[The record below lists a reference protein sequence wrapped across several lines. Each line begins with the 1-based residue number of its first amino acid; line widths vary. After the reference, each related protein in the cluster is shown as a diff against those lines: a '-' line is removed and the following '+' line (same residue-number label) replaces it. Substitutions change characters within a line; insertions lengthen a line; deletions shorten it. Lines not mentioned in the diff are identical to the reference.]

1 VARVLIRIG
10 IALAVILVGLGLYLN
25 FADLSSYRSDVE
37 KAVSAATGR
46 DFRIAGEFKPQV
58 FPAPALIAEDITLA
72 NAEWAGDT
80 PFVSVGHL
88 SVTVDLWSLIAG
100 PARIRTFHLR
110 DVDIL
115 LQENEA
121 GDVNWLMT
129 AKQRQSVAIEATHDE
144 TIPAIINFAEL
155 RDIKITRQRPGFE
168 DRVAILASL
177 DLKTNDDNFIV
188 AQGQGEIDEHEL
200 NLSAT
205 LGPVDHLASGG
216 DLEYWLSAELG
227 VADINITGRTGDPS
241 VAIAPH
247 LEALLTSADV
257 TALLKMFELSA
268 ELSGPL
274 RVESTLAEEGGEPVL
289 RVQANVSDINAE
301 VSARKNQSRIDF
313 DATISSLR
321 QVGDA
326 LQVAGLPDAAL
337 VLAGGV
343 SNNRDSFELHDV
355 SAGIQA
361 VELHISGVIGKSQ
374 SVANKID
381 LSIAA
386 PSLQDL
392 HSELPAIPLAAT
404 VTAALSG
411 EGMAAEQFEIVF
423 GESDLSGNLK
433 IQFSDPIT
441 VTGSVQSKLLDI
453 SAFSDNEENT
463 DEKVPAPEADA
474 TADTEA
480 PAAEW
485 VFSEEPLPF
494 EFLSAASVDLEV
506 AIDVFQQG
514 PVHLEDLEMSVKLA
528 DGVLALQSGFDVAAG
543 GSAST
548 KLSLAVQN
556 DGAELEIIAEV
567 RDLRLGLV
575 QDDTRELSQIPPIGL
590 EVDIR
595 SSGGSARALAA
606 NANGNA
612 IFTQGAGQV
621 DNSASGFFSTDIVS
635 QLFGALNPF
644 SEKEPYSNWECTV
657 FALDINSG
665 VAEISSMLAQSEKVT
680 IVGEGGIDF
689 NTEELNISFNTKQ
702 RQGVGIS
709 ADMFVT
715 PFVQLAGTLA
725 APRLGLDKKGVLLS
739 GSAAVMTA
747 GASFFVKGMADRA
760 SGATDRCAAAL
771 AIAHGQEVEAQ

>member
-404 VTAALSG
+404 VTAALSVETPG
-411 EGMAAEQFEIVF
+411 HQC
-423 GESDLSGNLK
+423 
-433 IQFSDPIT
+433 
-441 VTGSVQSKLLDI
+441 
-453 SAFSDNEENT
+453 
-463 DEKVPAPEADA
+463 
-474 TADTEA
+474 
-480 PAAEW
+480 
-485 VFSEEPLPF
+485 
-494 EFLSAASVDLEV
+494 
-506 AIDVFQQG
+506 
-514 PVHLEDLEMSVKLA
+514 
-528 DGVLALQSGFDVAAG
+528 
-543 GSAST
+543 
-548 KLSLAVQN
+548 
-556 DGAELEIIAEV
+556 
-567 RDLRLGLV
+567 
-575 QDDTRELSQIPPIGL
+575 
-590 EVDIR
+590 
-595 SSGGSARALAA
+595 
-606 NANGNA
+606 
-612 IFTQGAGQV
+612 
-621 DNSASGFFSTDIVS
+621 FF
-635 QLFGALNPF
+635 
-644 SEKEPYSNWECTV
+644 
-657 FALDINSG
+657 
-665 VAEISSMLAQSEKVT
+665 
-680 IVGEGGIDF
+680 
-689 NTEELNISFNTKQ
+689 
-702 RQGVGIS
+702 RQ
-709 ADMFVT
+709 
-715 PFVQLAGTLA
+715 
-725 APRLGLDKKGVLLS
+725 
-739 GSAAVMTA
+739 
-747 GASFFVKGMADRA
+747 
-760 SGATDRCAAAL
+760 
-771 AIAHGQEVEAQ
+771 

>member
-1 VARVLIRIG
+1 
-10 IALAVILVGLGLYLN
+10 
-25 FADLSSYRSDVE
+25 
-37 KAVSAATGR
+37 
-46 DFRIAGEFKPQV
+46 
-58 FPAPALIAEDITLA
+58 
-72 NAEWAGDT
+72 
-80 PFVSVGHL
+80 
-88 SVTVDLWSLIAG
+88 
-100 PARIRTFHLR
+100 LR

-129 AKQRQSVAIEATHDE
+129 ASQRQSVAIEATRDK
-144 TIPAIINFAEL
+144 TVPVIINFAEL
-155 RDIKITRQRPGFE
+155 RDIKITRRRPGFD
-168 DRVAILASL
+168 DRVAVLASL
-177 DLKTNDDNFIV
+177 DLKTNEDNFIV
-188 AQGQGEIDEHEL
+188 AQGRGQIDEHAL

-205 LGPVDHLASGG
+205 LGPVDHLASAG

-227 VADINITGRTGDPS
+227 VADINITGHTGDPEQAVES
-241 VAIAPH
+241 Q
-247 LEALLTSADV
+247 LEALVTSADV
-257 TALLKMFELSA
+257 SALLKMFELSA

-274 RVESTLAEEGGEPVL
+274 RVESTLAEEDGEPVL
-289 RVQANVSDINAE
+289 HVQANVGEINAE
-301 VSARKNQSRIDF
+301 VSARRNRNRIDF

-321 QVGDA
+321 LVGDA
-326 LQVAGLPDAAL
+326 LQVTGLPDTAL
-337 VLAGGV
+337 VMAGGV
-343 SNNRDSFELHDV
+343 SIDRDSYRLDDV
-355 SAGIQA
+355 SVGIQS
-361 VELHISGVIGKSQ
+361 VEAKISGIIGKSQ
-374 SVANKID
+374 AVASKID
-381 LSIAA
+381 VSLSA
-386 PSLQDL
+386 PSLQEL
-392 HSELPAIPLAAT
+392 HNELPAIPLAAT
-404 VTAALSG
+404 VMATLSDDKVAAEHFEITFGNSDVSG
-411 EGMAAEQFEIVF
+411 EFTV
-423 GESDLSGNLK
+423 
-433 IQFSDPIT
+433 QFSQPIA
-441 VTGSVQSKLLDI
+441 VTGAVQSKLLDI
-453 SAFSDNEENT
+453 SAFSDNAENT
-463 DEKVPAPEADA
+463 DDEVNAAETDA
-474 TADTEA
+474 GTDTET
-480 PAAEW
+480 PAVEW

-494 EFLSAASVDLEV
+494 EFLSAATVNLEV
-506 AIDVFQQG
+506 AIGVFQQG
-514 PVHLEDLEMSVKLA
+514 PIHLEGLEM
-528 DGVLALQSGFDVAAG
+528 ALQLDDGNLAMQGGFDVAAG
-543 GSAST
+543 GSASA
-548 KLSLAVQN
+548 KLTLAVQN
-556 DGAELEIIAEV
+556 DGADLEIIAEV
-567 RDLRLGLV
+567 SDLRLGLV

-606 NANGNA
+606 NANGSA

-657 FALDINSG
+657 FALDIKSG

-747 GASFFVKGMADRA
+747 GASFFVKGVADRA
-760 SGATDRCAAAL
+760 SGASDRCAAAL

>member
-1 VARVLIRIG
+1 MSKRR
-10 IALAVILVGLGLYLN
+10 
-25 FADLSSYRSDVE
+25 
-37 KAVSAATGR
+37 
-46 DFRIAGEFKPQV
+46 V
-58 FPAPALIAEDITLA
+58 FPSPALVAEDITLA

-80 PFVSVGHL
+80 PFVSIGHL
-88 SVTVDLWSLIAG
+88 SVKVDLWSLIVG
-100 PARIRTFHLR
+100 PARIRTFHLH

-121 GDVNWLMT
+121 GDANWLMT
-129 AKQRQSVAIEATHDE
+129 ANQRQSVATETAHDE
-144 TIPAIINFAEL
+144 KLPVIINFAEL
-155 RDIKITRQRPGFE
+155 RDIKITRQRPGFD
-168 DRVAILASL
+168 DRVAVLASL
-177 DLKTNDDNFIV
+177 NLQTNDDNFLV

-205 LGPVDHLASGG
+205 LGPVDHLASAG
-216 DLEYWLSAELG
+216 DLEYWLSAKLG
-227 VADINITGRTGDPS
+227 VADINITGHTGDPS
-241 VAIAPH
+241 AAVAPQ

-257 TALLKMFELSA
+257 TALLRVFELSA

-274 RVESTLAEEGGEPVL
+274 RVESTLAEEDGEPVL

-301 VSARKNQSRIDF
+301 VSARKNQNRVDF

-326 LQVAGLPDAAL
+326 LRVAGLPDAAL

-343 SNNRDSFELHDV
+343 SNNRDSYELHDV

-374 SVANKID
+374 SVANNID

-404 VTAALSG
+404 ATAALSS
-411 EGMAAEQFEIVF
+411 EGMTAEQFEIVF
-423 GESDLSGNLK
+423 GESDLSGNLE
-433 IQFSDPIT
+433 IQFSDPMT

-463 DEKVPAPEADA
+463 DEEVPAPEADA

-494 EFLSAASVDLEV
+494 EFLSAASVNLEV
-506 AIDVFQQG
+506 DIDVFQQG
-514 PVHLEDLEMSVKLA
+514 PVYLEGLEMSVKLA
-528 DGVLALQSGFDVAAG
+528 DGILALQSGFDVAAG

-548 KLSLAVQN
+548 ELSLAVQN

-575 QDDTRELSQIPPIGL
+575 KDDTRELSQIPAIGL
-590 EVDIR
+590 EIDIR
-595 SSGGSARALAA
+595 SDGGSARALAA
-606 NANGNA
+606 NANGTA
-612 IFTQGAGQV
+612 IFTQGPGQV
-621 DNSASGFFSTDIVS
+621 DNSASGFFSTDIVA

-657 FALDINSG
+657 FALDIKSG

-680 IVGEGGIDF
+680 IVGEGDIDL
-689 NTEELNISFNTKQ
+689 NTEKLNISFNTKQ
-702 RQGVGIS
+702 RSGVGIS

-747 GASFFVKGMADRA
+747 GASFFVKGLADRA
-760 SGATDRCAAAL
+760 SGASDRCAAAL

>member
-1 VARVLIRIG
+1 VARLLTRIG
-10 IALAVILVGLGLYLN
+10 IALAVILVALGLYLN
-25 FADLSSYRSDVE
+25 FADLGSYRSDVE

-46 DFRIAGEFKPQV
+46 EFRIAGDFKPQV
-58 FPAPALIAEDITLA
+58 FPAPALVVEDITLA
-72 NAEWAGDT
+72 NAVWAGDT
-80 PFVSVGHL
+80 PFVSIGHL
-88 SVTVDLWSLIAG
+88 SVTVDLWSLVAG
-100 PARIRTFHLR
+100 PVRIRTFHLR

-121 GDVNWLMT
+121 GDANWLMT
-129 AKQRQSVAIEATHDE
+129 ANQQPSVPIEAADHE
-144 TIPAIINFAEL
+144 TEPVIVNFAEL
-155 RDIKITRQRPGFE
+155 RDIKITRRRPGFD
-168 DRVAILASL
+168 DRVAVLASL
-177 DLKTNDDNFIV
+177 DLQTNDDNFLV

-205 LGPVDHLASGG
+205 LGPVEHIASGG

-227 VADINITGRTGDPS
+227 VADIKIKGHSGDRS
-241 VAIAPH
+241 TAVAPQ
-247 LEALLTSADV
+247 LEALLTSGDV
-257 TALLKMFELSA
+257 SALLKMFELSS
-268 ELSGPL
+268 ELSGAL
-274 RVESTLAEEGGEPVL
+274 RVESTLAEEDGEPVL
-289 RVQANVSDINAE
+289 QVQVNVGDINAE
-301 VSARKNQSRIDF
+301 VSAKRNQNRIDF

-321 QVGDA
+321 QAGEA
-326 LQVAGLPDAAL
+326 LQVTGLPDAAL

-343 SNNRDSFELHDV
+343 SNNRDSYELHDV
-355 SAGIQA
+355 SVGIQS
-361 VELHISGVIGKSQ
+361 VEAKISGIIGKSQ
-374 SVANKID
+374 AVASSID
-381 LSIAA
+381 VSLSA
-386 PSLQDL
+386 PSLQEL
-392 HSELPAIPLAAT
+392 HNELPAIPLAAT
-404 VTAALSG
+404 ATATLSG
-411 EGMAAEQFEIVF
+411 DEVAVEYFEITF
-423 GESDLSGNLK
+423 GNSDVSGEVTV
-433 IQFSDPIT
+433 QFSEPIA
-441 VTGSVQSKLLDI
+441 VTGAVQSKLLDI
-453 SAFSDNEENT
+453 SAFSDNAENAGDDVSAAET
-463 DEKVPAPEADA
+463 DAG
-474 TADTEA
+474 TDTEP

-485 VFSEEPLPF
+485 VFREEPLPF
-494 EFLSAASVDLEV
+494 EFLSAAAVDLEV
-506 AIDVFQQG
+506 AIGVFQQG
-514 PVHLEDLEMSVKLA
+514 PIHLEGLEMSLQLDDGNLA
-528 DGVLALQSGFDVAAG
+528 VQGDFDVAAG
-543 GSAST
+543 GSASA
-548 KLSLAVQN
+548 KLTLAVQN
-556 DGAELEIIAEV
+556 DGADLEIIAEV
-567 RDLRLGLV
+567 SDLRLGLV

-590 EVDIR
+590 EVDVR

-606 NANGNA
+606 NANGSA

-680 IVGEGGIDF
+680 IVGEGGIDL

-715 PFVQLAGTLA
+715 PFIQLAGTMA

-760 SGATDRCAAAL
+760 SGTSDRCAAAL